1 MHRLTGSAA
10 LLAVVCF
17 AVQTAEAQQTDEY
30 QATVAAARQADV
42 APRIEA
48 RLDKVAF
55 TPGQVVKKG
64 DLHFE
69 FSSDRK
75 ELSLAIAKA
84 RQSFMEAQLRL
95 AEVRLKNVER
105 LKERDVSSEIE
116 LLRAQAERDIAAAN
130 VAVAQAN
137 VGLAETDLND
147 TRLVAPIDGVIGP
160 PSLSEGAY
168 VTPESR
174 VQSLATI
181 VQLDPI
187 EVIAEVP
194 YETYLERQKSFDAGE
209 NAVEQPEF
217 KLTLPNGATYAHSGR
232 LAAGTGAFDAATQ
245 LMAVAIEF
253 PNPEFL
259 LRPGLKVT
267 LRSSVRS
274 N

>member
-64 DLHFE
+64 DLLFE

-116 LLRAQAERDIAAAN
+116 LIIPRYDLYTSKADAINQKWTELI
-130 VAVAQAN
+130 VA
-137 VGLAETDLND
+137 G
-147 TRLVAPIDGVIGP
+147 
-160 PSLSEGAY
+160 
-168 VTPESR
+168 
-174 VQSLATI
+174 
-181 VQLDPI
+181 
-187 EVIAEVP
+187 
-194 YETYLERQKSFDAGE
+194 
-209 NAVEQPEF
+209 
-217 KLTLPNGATYAHSGR
+217 
-232 LAAGTGAFDAATQ
+232 
-245 LMAVAIEF
+245 
-253 PNPEFL
+253 
-259 LRPGLKVT
+259 
-267 LRSSVRS
+267 
-274 N
+274 